1 MNFIVCHSDVNREC
15 LINLDMVSS
24 IFDYNEKAEIF
35 FTDEDD
41 YMSTSESYEE
51 IKELVY
57 DAIAQEKRR
66 CDR

>member
-24 IFDYNEKAEIF
+24 IFDYIDHAEIF

-41 YMSTSESYEE
+41 YMSTSEPFEE
-51 IKELVY
+51 IKGMVY
-57 DAIAQEKRR
+57 DAITQEKRR